1 MNTNKKEAIEFCLNK
16 YVANRMVDI
25 WLTIILT
32 LGLAILI
39 FPILIWLIYRYVK
52 AKNQIKNIKE
62 QIINDPYF
70 STKVHAASTFN
81 SLVIDLDGQ
90 SIEIPHVYFL
100 FSKYS
105 KKELVKIINNNN

>member
-16 YVANRMVDI
+16 YSQNRMVDI

-52 AKNQIKNIKE
+52 AKKQIKIIKA
-62 QIINDPYF
+62 QIFNDTIF
-70 STKVHAASTFN
+70 LTKVHAASTFN

-105 KKELVKIINNNN
+105 KKELVKLINNNN